1 MANRIFSPRLS
12 LGELGLGLQL
22 ARCRQLKPKA
32 RVFSPLLARPPQPQL
47 LSSYFSTTMSNNSD
61 VTKGPQSAHFAA
73 KTKTMLPPNS
83 FKDKVVFVTGGGTGL
98 GKGMSMKFS
107 ELGAKVAIVARS
119 VSTRR
124 HVKFWL
130 TWNSTPDAFQ
140 APSCARD
147 RRARDLRID
156 WQRCPPAPMRHSR
169 PGRHSTGRRLVCRK
183 VGITW
188 RLRAQCGWKFHF
200 AYWAPLAKRI

>member
-1 MANRIFSPRLS
+1 
-12 LGELGLGLQL
+12 
-22 ARCRQLKPKA
+22 
-32 RVFSPLLARPPQPQL
+32 
-47 LSSYFSTTMSNNSD
+47 MSNNSD

-124 HVKFWL
+124 HVKF
-130 TWNSTPDAFQ
+130 
-140 APSCARD
+140 
-147 RRARDLRID
+147 
-156 WQRCPPAPMRHSR
+156 
-169 PGRHSTGRRLVCRK
+169 
-183 VGITW
+183 
-188 RLRAQCGWKFHF
+188 
-200 AYWAPLAKRI
+200 